1 MWTRRLTLTNYR
13 GFEHLDLDLDRPLTV
28 LVGVNGAG
36 KSSVLDAI
44 ATGVALQVSALVSA
58 EIGGRALCEDDLR
71 QGAPLV
77 SVALDARHEDGEL
90 TLTIAGR
97 VDPVEGFKSLHR
109 FERPSRADQS
119 PVTLPLALHLRSP
132 RATDGPLQKS
142 IMALRGA
149 SRRQRPALAALDD
162 ALDGGLFEFAP
173 FVAWYREREDLENE
187 RRRDGEPEHQ
197 DPQLYAVRGALRLV
211 APEYT
216 DLRVRRLPTPH
227 LTVKKSGVTLS
238 LSQLSD
244 GEQRLLALVADIAR
258 RMAIVD
264 PGASNTLA
272 VEAVILLDEVEQHL
286 HPAWQ
291 RQVIPALRRA
301 FPKAQ
306 FIVTTHSPQVLSSVP
321 ASAVVLLDGFSA
333 RGLAT
338 TTEGRDANA
347 ILRDVFGVPER
358 PQAQRDEVRAIRV
371 MLDEGHIDDARARLD
386 ALAATLSEED
396 DDVAALRM
404 RAHIAEAAE

>member
-1 MWTRRLTLTNYR
+1 MWIRRLTLTNYR

-44 ATGVALQVSALVSA
+44 ATAVAIQMSALVST
-58 EIGGRALCEDDLR
+58 EIGGRSLREDDLR
-71 QGAPLV
+71 QGTPVV
-77 SVALDARHEDGEL
+77 SVALDARHEGTEF
-90 TLTIAGR
+90 TTVIAGK
-97 VDPVEGFKSLHR
+97 VDPVDGFEASHR
-109 FERPSRADQS
+109 VEDPRRSSRAL
-119 PVTLPLALHLRSP
+119 VTLPLALHVRSP
-132 RATDGPLQKS
+132 RATDATTAGS
-142 IMALRGA
+142 AA
-149 SRRQRPALAALDD
+149 AARRQRPALAALDD
-162 ALDGGLFEFAP
+162 ALDGSLFAFAP
-173 FVAWYREREDLENE
+173 FVAWYREQEDLENE

-244 GEQRLLALVADIAR
+244 GEQRLIALVADIAR
-258 RMAIVD
+258 RMAIAD
-264 PGASNTLA
+264 PGASNPLA

-286 HPAWQ
+286 HPALQ
-291 RQVIPALRRA
+291 REVLPRLTRA

-306 FIVTTHSPQVLSSVP
+306 LIVTTHSPQVLSSVP
-321 ASAVVLLDGFSA
+321 ASAVVLLDGFAA

-338 TTEGRDANA
+338 TTEGRDTNA

-358 PQAQRDEVRAIRV
+358 PQAQRDEVRAIRA
-371 MLDEGHIDDARARLD
+371 MLEEGHIEDARARLE
-386 ALAATLSEED
+386 ALAAALSEED
-396 DDVAALRM
+396 DDVVALRM
-404 RAHIAEAAE
+404 RVHVAEAAE